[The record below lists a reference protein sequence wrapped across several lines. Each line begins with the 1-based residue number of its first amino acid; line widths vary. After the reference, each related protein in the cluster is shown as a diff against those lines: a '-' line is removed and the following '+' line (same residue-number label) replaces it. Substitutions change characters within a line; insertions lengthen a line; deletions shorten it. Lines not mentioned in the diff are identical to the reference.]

1 MGKITTLN
9 IKFNFQNIEDYIHPV
24 VLCDDKDMILV
35 DCGYVEF
42 LPMIENAF
50 SAAGLQMKN
59 LTKIIITHHD
69 HDHMGSLRAIKEK
82 YPYVSII
89 SSRDEKPFI
98 TGEMKAIRLEQAEK
112 LQDTLPDE
120 HKTFGQAFCEMLK
133 RVKPCRVDMTVSGG
147 EMFDWCGGC
156 EIIDTSG
163 HTPGHISLY
172 LKEHN
177 TIITGD
183 AAVLEEGRLVVAN
196 PQHAFDLN
204 KAEASLKKLMEY
216 EAETYICYH
225 GGSIKIGK

>member
-1 MGKITTLN
+1 MRIITLN
-9 IKFNFQNIEDYIHPV
+9 IKFIFQNIEDYIYPV

-35 DCGYVEF
+35 DCGYVGF

-50 SAAGLQMKN
+50 SDEGLEMKD

-82 YPYVSII
+82 YPHVSII
-89 SSRDEKPFI
+89 SSRKEKAFI
-98 TGEMKAIRLEQAEK
+98 AGEMKAIRLEQAEK
-112 LQDTLPDE
+112 LQETLPDE
-120 HKTFGQAFCEMLK
+120 HKAFGQAFCEMLK
-133 RVKPCRVDMTVSGG
+133 RVEPCRVDMTVSGG

-183 AAVLEEGRLVVAN
+183 AAVLEEGRLAVAN
-196 PQHAFDLN
+196 PQYAFNLK
-204 KAEASLKKLMEY
+204 KAEESLKKLMEY
-216 EAETYICYH
+216 EADTYICYH
-225 GGSIKIGK
+225 GGIYKKR

>member
-1 MGKITTLN
+1 MEKIITLN
-9 IKFNFQNIEDYIHPV
+9 IKFIFQNTEDYIYPV
-24 VLCDDKDMILV
+24 VLRDDKEMILV
-35 DCGYVEF
+35 DCGYIGF

-50 SAAGLQMKN
+50 SDEGLEMKD

-82 YPYVSII
+82 YPHVNII
-89 SSRDEKPFI
+89 SSREEKPFI
-98 TGEMKAIRLEQAEK
+98 SGEMKAIRLEQAEK
-112 LQDTLPDE
+112 LQETLPDE
-120 HKTFGQAFCEMLK
+120 HKAFGQAFCEMLR
-133 RVKPCRVDMTVSGG
+133 RVEPCSVDMTVNGG

-196 PQHAFDLN
+196 PQYAFDL
-204 KAEASLKKLMEY
+204 KEAEESLIKLMEY
-216 EAETYICYH
+216 KADTYICYH
-225 GGSIKIGK
+225 GGTYKNI